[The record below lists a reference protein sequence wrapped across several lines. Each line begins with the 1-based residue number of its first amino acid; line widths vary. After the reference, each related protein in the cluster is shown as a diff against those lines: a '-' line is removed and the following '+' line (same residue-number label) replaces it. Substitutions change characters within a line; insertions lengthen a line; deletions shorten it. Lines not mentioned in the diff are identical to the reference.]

1 MNADWTAVEYIGRAD
16 KLQSYKGFSRG
27 LSFKFNVVAN
37 SIKELLPMWQRINY
51 LVGLTKPANYT
62 QGGQTNNN
70 IYSRFIIPPLVKFT
84 IGDIY
89 KNQPGVIKSIGMN
102 IPDNCVW
109 ETLSEEYAE
118 KNDWSYLNGVIQWN
132 NSKGKYAQFPREC
145 ELNLS
150 MDLLEK
156 ERPVV
161 GGNNFGDRNTG
172 PFSDKLIKSVQ
183 EIQQEEFN
191 ARRTGEID
199 MMEVG

>member
-1 MNADWTAVEYIGRAD
+1 M
-16 KLQSYKGFSRG
+16 
-27 LSFKFNVVAN
+27 
-37 SIKELLPMWQRINY
+37 
-51 LVGLTKPANYT
+51 
-62 QGGQTNNN
+62 
-70 IYSRFIIPPLVKFT
+70 
-84 IGDIY
+84 
-89 KNQPGVIKSIGMN
+89 
-102 IPDNCVW
+102 
-109 ETLSEEYAE
+109 
-118 KNDWSYLNGVIQWN
+118 
-132 NSKGKYAQFPREC
+132 
-145 ELNLS
+145 NLS